1 MIRIGTD
8 CSGIEA
14 PIQALKNMN
23 IDFRHI
29 FSSDIDK
36 FCIKSI
42 KENYSPEILY
52 EQDIRTR
59 KVEDIPDI
67 DLYVCGFPCQPFSN
81 AGRKKGFKDN
91 RGNVFFECIK
101 VIKHKKPS
109 FFILE
114 NVKGIL
120 KKDIWD
126 VIYTELKTLENIYN
140 IVWKVL
146 NTKDYGIPQNRERL
160 YIVGKIKD
168 KGIFQFPE
176 HCEMDNIENYID
188 HNDNTYKTTSK
199 RHEQILSRL
208 QGNNKVFID
217 FAYGVSTTRSF
228 KNADRLCP
236 CITVKNSIWCVPK
249 HRYININEL
258 LALQGFKNFK
268 QCVSDFQTKKQIG
281 NSMSVPVIQKIIE
294 NLISIV

>member
-23 IDFRHI
+23 INFKHV
-29 FSSDIDK
+29 FSSEIDK

-42 KENYSPEILY
+42 KENYSPEILF
-52 EQDIRTR
+52 EDIQTR
-59 KVEDIPDI
+59 KIEDIPDI
-67 DLYVCGFPCQPFSN
+67 DLYVCGFPCQPFST

-91 RGNVFFECIK
+91 RGNIFFECIK

-120 KKDIWD
+120 KKNIWD
-126 VIYTELKTLENIYN
+126 IISNELKTLEDTYN

-168 KGIFQFPE
+168 KGIFEFPE
-176 HCEMDNIENYID
+176 HCEMDSIENYID
-188 HNDNTYKTTSK
+188 ENDNTYKTTSL

-208 QGNNKVFID
+208 KGKKVFID
-217 FAYGVSTTRSF
+217 FAYGVSSTRTF
-228 KNADRLCP
+228 KNADKICP

-258 LALQGFKNFK
+258 LLLQGFKKFK
-268 QCVSDFQTKKQIG
+268 QVVSDFQMKKQIG
-281 NSMSVPVIQKIIE
+281 NSITVCVLQKILE
-294 NLISIV
+294 NLI